1 MLKKA
6 LEEFE
11 KALAIEPNYPLAR
24 QAVEAIQQQL
34 Q

>member
-11 KALAIEPNYPLAR
+11 KALAIDPTYTFAR
-24 QAVEAIQQQL
+24 QAVEAIHQQL
-34 Q
+34 H